1 MNTETLRTALETIA
15 SGNTDPDRMVELA
28 KEALAAGSKID
39 WARQPEAMA
48 KLVTGKYSAIPD
60 QTLADLLRTA
70 VQTKINH
77 WDAVRAI
84 EIRLGDNLTA
94 RQENYLFDAIDG
106 LATSVDVG
114 ADITDE
120 NAQEVFDEVAKA

>member
-28 KEALAAGSKID
+28 KEALA
-39 WARQPEAMA
+39 
-48 KLVTGKYSAIPD
+48 TTPD

-77 WDAVRAI
+77 WDAIRAI
-84 EIRLGDNLTA
+84 EIRLGDDLTT
-94 RQENYLFDAIDG
+94 RQDNYLFDAIDG
-106 LATSVDVG
+106 LATSVDTG

-120 NAQEVFDEVAKA
+120 NAKEVFDDIAKA